1 MFKHVITITNILDFW
16 KVNLYFDNSIANV
29 QYLLN
34 IYTSGKDHPIH
45 MGLPSLPLMNQFC
58 P

>member
-1 MFKHVITITNILDFW
+1 MFKHVITIIDVSDFW
-16 KVNLYFDNSIANV
+16 KLNLYVDNSIANV

-34 IYTSGKDHPIH
+34 ISASGKDHLIH
-45 MGLPSLPLMNQFC
+45 MGLPPLPLMNQFC